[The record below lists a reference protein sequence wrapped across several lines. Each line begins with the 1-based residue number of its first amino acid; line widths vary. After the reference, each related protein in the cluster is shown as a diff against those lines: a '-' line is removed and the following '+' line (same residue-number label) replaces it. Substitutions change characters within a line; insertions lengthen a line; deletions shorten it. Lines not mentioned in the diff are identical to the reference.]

1 MAQLSD
7 TQITLLIIFFIISLI
22 ILALFFVVYI
32 KIRREQEREIAKT
45 KEEIAELKKR
55 ADILI
60 SEIEKLQ
67 TK

>member
-7 TQITLLIIFFIISLI
+7 IQIVLLIIFFIISLI
-22 ILALFFVVYI
+22 ILALFFIVYK
-32 KIRREQEREIAKT
+32 KIRREQEREIAKA
-45 KEEIAELKKR
+45 KEEIAQLKKR

-67 TK
+67 IK